1 MSSSGLVQGE
11 TLLLHDKRN
20 IQVFYKLVTLSLLK
34 NFTPKLLVDFLS
46 NHFKQDTSYATFLAI
61 VSTGLGRTNDI
72 TRLSKWLEYLSKS
85 QQYGVLLYNYPGQE
99 KTSVR
104 DSKLSQAEQ
113 IVLDLEYLL
122 KTVQVEGWLLAR
134 FMF

>member
-1 MSSSGLVQGE
+1 LIFFL
-11 TLLLHDKRN
+11 TILNR
-20 IQVFYKLVTLSLLK
+20 
-34 NFTPKLLVDFLS
+34 TPP
-46 NHFKQDTSYATFLAI
+46 TATFLAI